1 MTLTNVFRRKCTIYT
16 KSTSF
21 DEKNKINLY
30 LCKVFAVVVME
41 QEKDLQQEYER
52 TLLMQ
57 LFDFQPILRQQED
70 LVRVFAEFLYPT
82 HSSLKLLHEQ
92 TLTDLQH
99 RVIEVAEKWRKVI
112 QATPVESLRQEA
124 FLERVKRSAAYFE
137 HTLKELLAEPLERS
151 AQVETT
157 DEQAKKQ
164 LDDALQEMQQTWRSR
179 CRLLQKIAQ
188 QGLTNYLREQ
198 RKMEN
203 ATTATH
209 NEVGVWGEEQAAH
222 YLQQKG
228 YTIIE
233 HDWKSGH
240 KDIDLI
246 ALDGE
251 TVVFVE
257 VKTRRNRIF
266 GEPEDAVN
274 YAKMKNLRAA
284 FNHYIKYKCI
294 DKNTRFDIVSVIGTP
309 DGGLTDIT
317 HYEDVPIY

>member
-21 DEKNKINLY
+21 DENNKINLY

-41 QEKDLQQEYER
+41 QEKD
-52 TLLMQ
+52 
-57 LFDFQPILRQQED
+57 
-70 LVRVFAEFLYPT
+70 
-82 HSSLKLLHEQ
+82 
-92 TLTDLQH
+92 
-99 RVIEVAEKWRKVI
+99 
-112 QATPVESLRQEA
+112 
-124 FLERVKRSAAYFE
+124 
-137 HTLKELLAEPLERS
+137 
-151 AQVETT
+151 
-157 DEQAKKQ
+157 
-164 LDDALQEMQQTWRSR
+164 
-179 CRLLQKIAQ
+179 
-188 QGLTNYLREQ
+188 YLRG
-198 RKMEN
+198 RWKTEN
-203 ATTATH
+203 VTTATH
-209 NEVGVWGEEQAAH
+209 NEVGVWGEEQAAR

-257 VKTRRNRIF
+257 VKTRRNRVF

-317 HYEDVPIY
+317 HFEDVPIY